1 MNLTRLLTIIS
12 IVLSLIC
19 TGHSQTANVEPQSLI
34 GQWTGNVT
42 ESVDAQYFL
51 TITKVDGNNVVG
63 KARAIGSKGGKTEW
77 YDIFGTLQGNVLKY
91 HTADNDLSVELV
103 VDGDTMKGFGTRKR
117 IGAYGKFSLTKT
129 K

>member
-1 MNLTRLLTIIS
+1 MHLTRLLTIIS
-12 IVLSLIC
+12 IVLSLVS
-19 TGHSQTANVEPQSLI
+19 TGYSQTAIVDPQSLI
-34 GQWTGNVT
+34 GQWTGDVT

-51 TITKVDGNNVVG
+51 TITKVEGNNVVG
-63 KARAIGSKGGKTEW
+63 KARAIGARGGRTDW

-103 VDGDTMKGFGTRKR
+103 VDGDTMKGFGRRKR
-117 IGAYGKFSLTKT
+117 INAYGKFTLTKT

>member
-1 MNLTRLLTIIS
+1 MNLTRSLTIVS
-12 IVLSLIC
+12 LVLFLVS
-19 TGHSQTANVEPQSLI
+19 TGHSQTATVESQSLI
-34 GQWTGNVT
+34 GDWTGNVT
-42 ESVDAQYFL
+42 ESVDAKYLL

-103 VDGDTMKGFGTRKR
+103 VDGDTMKGFGRRKR
-117 IGAYGKFSLTKT
+117 IGAYGKFILTKT

>member
-1 MNLTRLLTIIS
+1 MNLARSLTIIF
-12 IVLSLIC
+12 IALSLVS
-19 TGHSQTANVEPQSLI
+19 TGYALTGIVDSQSLI
-34 GQWTGNVT
+34 GEWTGDVT

-63 KARAIGSKGGKTEW
+63 KARAIGSKGGKTGW

-103 VDGDTMKGFGTRKR
+103 VDGDTMKGFGRRKR
-117 IGAYGKFSLTKT
+117 IGAYGKFTLTKT